1 MACDKNTC
9 RTCKQIA
16 NFRSFKRLLPNP
28 VKASFE
34 EWFNEIYGDLEM
46 AQMDYATSLPEW
58 RQDNPRYADESE
70 ERYQLRLKEW
80 KEQNEH

>member
-16 NFRSFKRLLPNP
+16 RFRAFKALLPAS
-28 VKASFE
+28 VRDSFE
-34 EWFNEIYGDLEM
+34 EWFNGIYGDLEQ
-46 AQMDYATSLPEW
+46 AQMDYATSLVEW
-58 RQDNPRYADESE
+58 RQDNPQYADESD

-80 KEQNEH
+80 KENEH